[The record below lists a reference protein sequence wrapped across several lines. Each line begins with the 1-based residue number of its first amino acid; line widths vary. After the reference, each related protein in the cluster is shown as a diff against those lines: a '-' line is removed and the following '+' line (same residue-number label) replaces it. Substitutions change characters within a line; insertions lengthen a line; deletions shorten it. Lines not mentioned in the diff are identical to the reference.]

1 MTMRKQPTTSG
12 KRLRLKDGRYLGYEN
27 YGDPTGKPIF
37 YFHGMPGS
45 RLQRHPDVG
54 IVASANVRVITIDRP
69 GYGLSDF
76 QPGRRLLDW
85 PDDVVQLADAL
96 AIDKFAILG
105 VSGGGPHAAAC
116 AFKIPQRLL
125 AVAMVSSPQPL
136 QRAEDA
142 ACMSRLA
149 YFGLRLGRRA
159 PLLLRPAV
167 WLLSNPGRN
176 PAKFIQQGYAAWPAS
191 DRAILDRP
199 DFRAMLIADFTEA
212 ARQGVRAY
220 WWDLVLLARPWGFRL
235 GDITMPIHLWH
246 GEEDNIVPVCMGRYL
261 AAAIPNCRAHF
272 LPGKGHFL
280 AFEHLPEILAALTS

>member
-1 MTMRKQPTTSG
+1 MTTRSQLPKSG
-12 KRLRLKDGRYLGYEN
+12 KRIRLRDGRSLGYEN

-54 IVASANVRVITIDRP
+54 IAASMNVRVITIDRP

-116 AFKIPQRLL
+116 AFRIPQRLS

-136 QRAEDA
+136 NRPEDA
-142 ACMSRLA
+142 GCMSRLA
-149 YFGLRLGRRA
+149 RVGLRLGRKA
-159 PLLLRPAV
+159 PLLLRLAV

-176 PAKFIQQGYAAWPAS
+176 PARFVQQGYESWPAC

-199 DFRAMLIADFTEA
+199 DFRAMLIADFAEA
-212 ARQGVRAY
+212 ARLGVRAY
-220 WWDLVLLARPWGFRL
+220 WWDLVLLARLWGFQL
-235 GDITMPIHLWH
+235 SDITMPIHLWH
-246 GEEDNIVPVCMGRYL
+246 GEEDNIVPVCMGHYL
-261 AAAIPNCRAHF
+261 ATAIPNCRAHF
-272 LPGKGHFL
+272 IPGQGHFL
-280 AFEHLPEILAALTS
+280 ALEHLPEILAALTS